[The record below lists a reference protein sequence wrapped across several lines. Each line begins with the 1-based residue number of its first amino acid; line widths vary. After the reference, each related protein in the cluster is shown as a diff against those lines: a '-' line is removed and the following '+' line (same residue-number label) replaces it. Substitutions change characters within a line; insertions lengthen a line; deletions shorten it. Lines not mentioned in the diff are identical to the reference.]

1 MIKWKFSIDFRSL
14 KNNFFNLTDLIYLKS
29 FVHKNINLIQ
39 TTRVCTLL
47 DSGASK
53 F

>member
-1 MIKWKFSIDFRSL
+1 MFPIDFKSP
-14 KNNFFNLTDLIYLKS
+14 KYIFFNLTDLIYLKS
-29 FVHKNINLIQ
+29 CVHKNINLIQ
-39 TTRVCTLL
+39 TTRVCTLQ